1 MRDSLKRGDRLN
13 VWMNGRHVGVFAALK
28 NGVGFEYDPDA
39 PRISFSLPK
48 DGSWRKDAP
57 ENFLLNLL
65 PESGAAKYAMMQSIG
80 AKSQEPFD
88 LLDNVDSA
96 GALVFSRSDEQ
107 PSLSSTSV
115 VEATDSD
122 IAARITAVRH
132 SPDSWFFKDKD
143 ARFSLAGAQGKFT
156 LSRFDDGWVWPNGV
170 IPSTHILKPS
180 SFHDSDDVE
189 HATMLLSKMVG
200 IETPESDIQEFNGQ
214 QTYIVE
220 RFDRRIENG
229 MPVRLPMEDMVQ
241 ALGLPSSEK
250 YKVSAVD
257 TLTTLRKMDPSG
269 RLGEEW
275 LRRLAFN
282 VAVDNCDAHARNY
295 SVMPTS
301 LDGESWKLSPA
312 YDVMTTTVWPGLTD
326 KLVMPFSGAEHASE
340 VTPDHYARLADYCG
354 FDPDTARD
362 EAIRIS
368 DLVRLNAHT
377 AYMDLDPEL
386 QAKLLD
392 KIRVANSGMPSP
404 QHFVLPDNGMV
415 HVVSHDRD
423 GHPVHDYWRRKP
435 SR

>member
-1 MRDSLKRGDRLN
+1 MRKGDRLN
-13 VWMNGRHVGVFAALK
+13 VWMNGSHVGVFTSLK
-28 NGVGFEYDPDA
+28 RGVAFEYDWNA

-48 DGSWRKDAP
+48 DGEWREDAP
-57 ENFLLNLL
+57 ENFLENLL
-65 PESGAAKYAMMQSIG
+65 PESGAAKYAMMQAVG
-80 AKSQEPFD
+80 AKSQESFD
-88 LLDNVDSA
+88 LLENVDSA
-96 GALVFSRSDEQ
+96 GALVFSRNDEM
-107 PSLSSTSV
+107 PTIASV
-115 VEATDSD
+115 PPAEATDD
-122 IAARITAVRH
+122 EIATRIAAVKRT
-132 SPDSWFFKDKD
+132 PDSWFVRNKG
-143 ARFSLAGAQGKFT
+143 ARFSLAGAQGKFS
-156 LSRFDDGWVWPNGV
+156 LSRVGDEWVWPNGTV
-170 IPSTHILKPS
+170 PSTHILKPAGIY
-180 SFHDSDDVE
+180 DADEVE
-189 HATMLLSKMVG
+189 HATMMLSKMIG

-326 KLVMPFSGAEHASE
+326 KLAMPFSGAEHASE

-415 HVVSHDRD
+415 YVVSHDRD

>member
-1 MRDSLKRGDRLN
+1 MRKGDRLN
-13 VWMNGRHVGVFAALK
+13 VWMNGSHVGVFTSLK
-28 NGVGFEYDPDA
+28 RGVAFEYDWNA

-48 DGSWRKDAP
+48 DGEWREDAP
-57 ENFLLNLL
+57 ENFLENLL
-65 PESGAAKYAMMQSIG
+65 PESGAAKYAMMQAVG
-80 AKSQEPFD
+80 AKSQESFD
-88 LLDNVDSA
+88 LLENVDSA
-96 GALVFSRSDEQ
+96 GALVFSRNDEM
-107 PSLSSTSV
+107 PTIASV
-115 VEATDSD
+115 PPAEATDD
-122 IAARITAVRH
+122 EIATRIAAVKRT
-132 SPDSWFFKDKD
+132 PDSWFVRNKG
-143 ARFSLAGAQGKFT
+143 ARFSLAGAQGKFS
-156 LSRFDDGWVWPNGV
+156 LSRVGDEWVWPNGAV
-170 IPSTHILKPS
+170 PSTHILKPAGIY
-180 SFHDSDDVE
+180 DADEVE
-189 HATMLLSKMVG
+189 HATMMLSKMVG

-257 TLTTLRKMDPSG
+257 TLTTLRKMDSSG

-301 LDGESWKLSPA
+301 PDGESWKLSPA

-326 KLVMPFSGAEHASE
+326 KLAMPFSGAEHASE

-354 FDPDTARD
+354 FDPDAARD

-368 DLVRLNAHT
+368 DLVRLNART
-377 AYMDLDPEL
+377 AYMDLEPEL
-386 QAKLLD
+386 RDKLLD
-392 KIRVANSGMPSP
+392 KIRVANSDMPSP
-404 QHFVLPDNGMV
+404 QRFILPDNGMV

>member
-1 MRDSLKRGDRLN
+1 MRKGDRLN
-13 VWMNGRHVGVFAALK
+13 VWMNGSHVGVFTSLK
-28 NGVGFEYDPDA
+28 RGVAFEYDWNA

-48 DGSWRKDAP
+48 DGEWREDAP
-57 ENFLLNLL
+57 ENFLENLL
-65 PESGAAKYAMMQSIG
+65 PESGAAKYAMMQAVG
-80 AKSQEPFD
+80 AKSQESFD
-88 LLDNVDSA
+88 LLENVDSA
-96 GALVFSRSDEQ
+96 GALVFSRNDEM
-107 PSLSSTSV
+107 PTIASV
-115 VEATDSD
+115 PPAEATDD
-122 IAARITAVRH
+122 EIATRIAAVKRT
-132 SPDSWFFKDKD
+132 PDSWFVRNKG
-143 ARFSLAGAQGKFT
+143 ARFSLAGAQGKFS
-156 LSRFDDGWVWPNGV
+156 LSRVGDEWVWPNGAV
-170 IPSTHILKPS
+170 PSTHILKPAGIY
-180 SFHDSDDVE
+180 DADEVE
-189 HATMLLSKMVG
+189 HATMMLSKMVG

-241 ALGLPSSEK
+241 ALGLSSSEK

-301 LDGESWKLSPA
+301 PDGESWKLSPA

-326 KLVMPFSGAEHASE
+326 KLAMPFSGAEHASE

-415 HVVSHDRD
+415 YVVSHDRD

>member
-1 MRDSLKRGDRLN
+1 MRKGDRLN
-13 VWMNGRHVGVFAALK
+13 VWMNGSHVGVFTSLK
-28 NGVGFEYDPDA
+28 RGVAFEYDWNA

-48 DGSWRKDAP
+48 DGEWREDAP
-57 ENFLLNLL
+57 ENFLENLL
-65 PESGAAKYAMMQSIG
+65 PESGAAKYAMMQAVG
-80 AKSQEPFD
+80 AKSQESFD
-88 LLDNVDSA
+88 LLENVDSA
-96 GALVFSRSDEQ
+96 GALVFSRNDEM
-107 PSLSSTSV
+107 PTIANV
-115 VEATDSD
+115 PPAEATDD
-122 IAARITAVRH
+122 EIATRIAAVKRT
-132 SPDSWFFKDKD
+132 PDSWFVRNKG
-143 ARFSLAGAQGKFT
+143 ARFSLAGAQGKFS
-156 LSRFDDGWVWPNGV
+156 LSRVGDEWVWPNGAV
-170 IPSTHILKPS
+170 PSTHILKPAGIY
-180 SFHDSDDVE
+180 DADEVE
-189 HATMLLSKMVG
+189 HATMMLSKMIG

-326 KLVMPFSGAEHASE
+326 KLAMPFSGAEHASE

-415 HVVSHDRD
+415 YVVSHDRD

>member
-1 MRDSLKRGDRLN
+1 MRKGDRLN
-13 VWMNGRHVGVFAALK
+13 VWMNGSHVGVFTSLK
-28 NGVGFEYDPDA
+28 RGVAFEYDWNA

-48 DGSWRKDAP
+48 DGEWREDAP
-57 ENFLLNLL
+57 ENFLENLL
-65 PESGAAKYAMMQSIG
+65 PESGAAKYAMMQAVG
-80 AKSQEPFD
+80 AKSQESFD
-88 LLDNVDSA
+88 LLENVDSA
-96 GALVFSRSDEQ
+96 GALVFSRNDEM
-107 PSLSSTSV
+107 PTIASV
-115 VEATDSD
+115 PPAEATDD
-122 IAARITAVRH
+122 EIATRIAAVKRT
-132 SPDSWFFKDKD
+132 PDSWFVRNKG
-143 ARFSLAGAQGKFT
+143 ARFSLAGAQGKFS
-156 LSRFDDGWVWPNGV
+156 LSRVGDEWVWPNGAV
-170 IPSTHILKPS
+170 PSTHILKPAGIY
-180 SFHDSDDVE
+180 DADEIE
-189 HATMLLSKMVG
+189 HATMMLSKMVG

-241 ALGLPSSEK
+241 ALGLSSSEK

-301 LDGESWKLSPA
+301 PDGESWKLSPA

-326 KLVMPFSGAEHASE
+326 KLAMPFSGAEHASE

-415 HVVSHDRD
+415 YVVSHDRD

>member
-1 MRDSLKRGDRLN
+1 MRKGDRLN
-13 VWMNGRHVGVFAALK
+13 VWMNGSHVGVFTSLK
-28 NGVGFEYDPDA
+28 RGVAFEYDWNA

-48 DGSWRKDAP
+48 DGEWREDAP
-57 ENFLLNLL
+57 ENFLENLL
-65 PESGAAKYAMMQSIG
+65 PESGAAKYAMMQAVG
-80 AKSQEPFD
+80 AKSQESFD
-88 LLDNVDSA
+88 LLENVDSA
-96 GALVFSRSDEQ
+96 GALVFSRNDEM
-107 PSLSSTSV
+107 PTIASV
-115 VEATDSD
+115 PPAEATDD
-122 IAARITAVRH
+122 EIATRIAAVKRT
-132 SPDSWFFKDKD
+132 PDSWFVRNKG
-143 ARFSLAGAQGKFT
+143 ARFSLAGAQGKFS
-156 LSRFDDGWVWPNGV
+156 LSRVGDEWVWPNGAV
-170 IPSTHILKPS
+170 PSTHILKPAGIY
-180 SFHDSDDVE
+180 DADEVE
-189 HATMLLSKMVG
+189 HATMMLSKMVG

-257 TLTTLRKMDPSG
+257 TLTTLRKMDSSG

-301 LDGESWKLSPA
+301 PDGESWKLSPA

-326 KLVMPFSGAEHASE
+326 KLAMPFSGAEHASE

-368 DLVRLNAHT
+368 DLVRLNART
-377 AYMDLDPEL
+377 AYMDLEPEL
-386 QAKLLD
+386 RDKLLD
-392 KIRVANSGMPSP
+392 KIRVANSDMPSP
-404 QHFVLPDNGMV
+404 QRFILPDNGMV

>member
-1 MRDSLKRGDRLN
+1 MRKGDRLN
-13 VWMNGRHVGVFAALK
+13 VWMNGSHVGVFTSLK
-28 NGVGFEYDPDA
+28 RGVACEYDWNA

-48 DGSWRKDAP
+48 DGEWREDAP
-57 ENFLLNLL
+57 ENFLENLL
-65 PESGAAKYAMMQSIG
+65 PESGAAKYAMMQAVG
-80 AKSQEPFD
+80 AKSQESFD
-88 LLDNVDSA
+88 LLENVDSA
-96 GALVFSRSDEQ
+96 GALVFSRNDEM
-107 PSLSSTSV
+107 PTIASV
-115 VEATDSD
+115 PPAEATDD
-122 IAARITAVRH
+122 EIATRIAAVKRT
-132 SPDSWFFKDKD
+132 PDSWFVRNKG
-143 ARFSLAGAQGKFT
+143 ARFSLAGAQGKFS
-156 LSRFDDGWVWPNGV
+156 LSRVGDEWVWPNGAV
-170 IPSTHILKPS
+170 PSTHILKPAGIY
-180 SFHDSDDVE
+180 DADEVE
-189 HATMLLSKMVG
+189 HATMMLSKMIG

-326 KLVMPFSGAEHASE
+326 KLAMPFSGAEHASE

-392 KIRVANSGMPSP
+392 KIRVANNGMPSP

-415 HVVSHDRD
+415 YVVSHDRD

>member
-1 MRDSLKRGDRLN
+1 MRKGDRLN
-13 VWMNGRHVGVFAALK
+13 VWMNGSHVGVFTSLK
-28 NGVGFEYDPDA
+28 RGVAFEYDWNA

-48 DGSWRKDAP
+48 DGEWREDAP
-57 ENFLLNLL
+57 ENFLENLL
-65 PESGAAKYAMMQSIG
+65 PESGAAKYAMMQAVG
-80 AKSQEPFD
+80 AKSQESFD
-88 LLDNVDSA
+88 LLENVDSA
-96 GALVFSRSDEQ
+96 GALVFSRNDEM
-107 PSLSSTSV
+107 PTIASV
-115 VEATDSD
+115 PPAEATDD
-122 IAARITAVRH
+122 EIATRIAAVKRT
-132 SPDSWFFKDKD
+132 PDSWFVRNKG
-143 ARFSLAGAQGKFT
+143 ARFSLAGAQGKFS
-156 LSRFDDGWVWPNGV
+156 LSRVGDEWVWPNGAV
-170 IPSTHILKPS
+170 PSTHILKPAGIY
-180 SFHDSDDVE
+180 DADEVE
-189 HATMLLSKMVG
+189 HATMMLSKMIG

-326 KLVMPFSGAEHASE
+326 KLTMPFSGAEHASE

-415 HVVSHDRD
+415 YVVSHDRD

>member
-1 MRDSLKRGDRLN
+1 MRKGDRLN
-13 VWMNGRHVGVFAALK
+13 VWMNGSHVGVFTSLKRGAA
-28 NGVGFEYDPDA
+28 FEYDWNA

-48 DGSWRKDAP
+48 DGEWREDAP
-57 ENFLLNLL
+57 ENFLENLL
-65 PESGAAKYAMMQSIG
+65 PESGAAKYAMMQAVG
-80 AKSQEPFD
+80 AKSQESFD
-88 LLDNVDSA
+88 LLENVDSA
-96 GALVFSRSDEQ
+96 GALVFSRNDEM
-107 PSLSSTSV
+107 PTIASV
-115 VEATDSD
+115 PPAEATDD
-122 IAARITAVRH
+122 EIATRIAAVKRT
-132 SPDSWFFKDKD
+132 PDSWFVRNKG
-143 ARFSLAGAQGKFT
+143 ARFSLAGAQGKFS
-156 LSRFDDGWVWPNGV
+156 LSRVGDEWVWPNGAV
-170 IPSTHILKPS
+170 PSTHILKPAGIY
-180 SFHDSDDVE
+180 DADEVE
-189 HATMLLSKMVG
+189 HATMMLSKMIG

-326 KLVMPFSGAEHASE
+326 KLAMPFSGAEHASE

-415 HVVSHDRD
+415 YVVSHDRD

>member
-1 MRDSLKRGDRLN
+1 MMTSRPQQVR
-13 VWMNGRHVGVFAALK
+13 A
-28 NGVGFEYDPDA
+28 E
-39 PRISFSLPK
+39 
-48 DGSWRKDAP
+48 SW
-57 ENFLLNLL
+57 E
-65 PESGAAKYAMMQSIG
+65 QH
-80 AKSQEPFD
+80 
-88 LLDNVDSA
+88 
-96 GALVFSRSDEQ
+96 SR
-107 PSLSSTSV
+107 PS
-115 VEATDSD
+115 
-122 IAARITAVRH
+122 R
-132 SPDSWFFKDKD
+132 D
-143 ARFSLAGAQGKFT
+143 ARHRGKLT
-156 LSRFDDGWVWPNGV
+156 
-170 IPSTHILKPS
+170 
-180 SFHDSDDVE
+180 
-189 HATMLLSKMVG
+189 
-200 IETPESDIQEFNGQ
+200 GQ

-301 LDGESWKLSPA
+301 PDGESWKLSPA

-326 KLVMPFSGAEHASE
+326 KLAMPFSGAEHASE

-377 AYMDLDPEL
+377 AYMDLAPEL

-404 QHFVLPDNGMV
+404 QRFVLPDNGMV

>member
-1 MRDSLKRGDRLN
+1 MRKGDRLN
-13 VWMNGRHVGVFAALK
+13 VWMNGSHVGVFTSLK
-28 NGVGFEYDPDA
+28 RGVAFEYDWNA

-48 DGSWRKDAP
+48 DGEWREDAP
-57 ENFLLNLL
+57 ENFLENLL
-65 PESGAAKYAMMQSIG
+65 PESGAAKYAMMQAVG
-80 AKSQEPFD
+80 AKAQESFD
-88 LLDNVDSA
+88 LLENVDSA
-96 GALVFSRSDEQ
+96 GALVFSRNDEM
-107 PSLSSTSV
+107 PTIASV
-115 VEATDSD
+115 PPAEATDD
-122 IAARITAVRH
+122 EIATRIAAVKRT
-132 SPDSWFFKDKD
+132 PDSWFVRNKG
-143 ARFSLAGAQGKFT
+143 ARFSLAGAQGKFS
-156 LSRFDDGWVWPNGV
+156 LSRVGDEWVWPNGAV
-170 IPSTHILKPS
+170 PSTHILKPAGIY
-180 SFHDSDDVE
+180 DADEVE
-189 HATMLLSKMVG
+189 HATMMLSKMIG

-326 KLVMPFSGAEHASE
+326 KLAMPFSGAEHASE

-415 HVVSHDRD
+415 YVVSHDRD

>member
-1 MRDSLKRGDRLN
+1 MRKGDRLN
-13 VWMNGRHVGVFAALK
+13 VWMNGSHVGVFTSLK
-28 NGVGFEYDPDA
+28 RGVAFEYDWNA

-48 DGSWRKDAP
+48 DGEWREDAP
-57 ENFLLNLL
+57 ENFLENLL
-65 PESGAAKYAMMQSIG
+65 PESGAAKYAMMQAVG
-80 AKSQEPFD
+80 AKSQESFD
-88 LLDNVDSA
+88 LLENVDSA
-96 GALVFSRSDEQ
+96 GALVFSRNDEM
-107 PSLSSTSV
+107 PTIASV
-115 VEATDSD
+115 PPAEATDD
-122 IAARITAVRH
+122 EIATRIAAVKRT
-132 SPDSWFFKDKD
+132 PDSWFVRNKG
-143 ARFSLAGAQGKFT
+143 ARFSLAGAQGKFS
-156 LSRFDDGWVWPNGV
+156 LSRVGDEWVWPNGAV
-170 IPSTHILKPS
+170 PSTHILKPAGIY
-180 SFHDSDDVE
+180 DADEVE
-189 HATMLLSKMVG
+189 HATMMLSKMIG

-326 KLVMPFSGAEHASE
+326 KLAMPFSGAEHASE

>member
-1 MRDSLKRGDRLN
+1 MRKGDRLN
-13 VWMNGRHVGVFAALK
+13 VWMNGSHVGVFTSLK
-28 NGVGFEYDPDA
+28 RGVAFEYDWNA

-48 DGSWRKDAP
+48 DGEWREDAP
-57 ENFLLNLL
+57 ENFLENLL
-65 PESGAAKYAMMQSIG
+65 PESGAAKYAMMQAVG
-80 AKSQEPFD
+80 AKSQESFD
-88 LLDNVDSA
+88 LLENVDSA
-96 GALVFSRSDEQ
+96 GALVFSRNDEM
-107 PSLSSTSV
+107 PTIASV
-115 VEATDSD
+115 PPAEATDD
-122 IAARITAVRH
+122 EIATRIAAVKRT
-132 SPDSWFFKDKD
+132 PDSWFVRNKG
-143 ARFSLAGAQGKFT
+143 ARFSLAGAQGKFS
-156 LSRFDDGWVWPNGV
+156 LSRVGDEWVWPNGAV
-170 IPSTHILKPS
+170 PSTHILKPAGIY
-180 SFHDSDDVE
+180 DADEVE
-189 HATMLLSKMVG
+189 HATMMLSKMIG

-269 RLGEEW
+269 GLGEEW

-326 KLVMPFSGAEHASE
+326 KLAMPFSGAEHASE

-415 HVVSHDRD
+415 YVVSHDRD

>member
-1 MRDSLKRGDRLN
+1 MRKGDRLN
-13 VWMNGRHVGVFAALK
+13 VWMNGSHVGVFTSLK
-28 NGVGFEYDPDA
+28 RGVAFEYDWNT

-48 DGSWRKDAP
+48 DGEWREDAP
-57 ENFLLNLL
+57 ENFLENLL
-65 PESGAAKYAMMQSIG
+65 PESGAAKYAMMQAVG
-80 AKSQEPFD
+80 AKSQESFD
-88 LLDNVDSA
+88 LLENVDSA
-96 GALVFSRSDEQ
+96 GALVFSRNDEM
-107 PSLSSTSV
+107 PTIASV
-115 VEATDSD
+115 PPAEATDD
-122 IAARITAVRH
+122 EIATRIAAVKRT
-132 SPDSWFFKDKD
+132 PDSWFVRNKG
-143 ARFSLAGAQGKFT
+143 ARFSLAGAQGKFS
-156 LSRFDDGWVWPNGV
+156 LSRVGDEWVWPNGAV
-170 IPSTHILKPS
+170 PSTHILKPAGIY
-180 SFHDSDDVE
+180 DADEVE
-189 HATMLLSKMVG
+189 HATMMLSKMVG

-301 LDGESWKLSPA
+301 PDGESWKLSPA

-326 KLVMPFSGAEHASE
+326 KLAMPFSGAEHASE

-368 DLVRLNAHT
+368 DLVRLNART
-377 AYMDLDPEL
+377 AYMDLEPEL
-386 QAKLLD
+386 RDKLLD

-404 QHFVLPDNGMV
+404 QRFVLPDNGMV

>member
-1 MRDSLKRGDRLN
+1 MRKGDRLN
-13 VWMNGRHVGVFAALK
+13 VWMNGSHVGVFTSLK
-28 NGVGFEYDPDA
+28 RGVAFEYDWNA

-48 DGSWRKDAP
+48 DGEWREDAP
-57 ENFLLNLL
+57 ENFLENLL
-65 PESGAAKYAMMQSIG
+65 PESGAAKYAMMQAVG
-80 AKSQEPFD
+80 AKSQESFD
-88 LLDNVDSA
+88 LLENVDSA
-96 GALVFSRSDEQ
+96 GALVFSRNDEM
-107 PSLSSTSV
+107 PTIASV
-115 VEATDSD
+115 PPAEATDD
-122 IAARITAVRH
+122 EIATRIAAVKRT
-132 SPDSWFFKDKD
+132 PDSWFVRNKG
-143 ARFSLAGAQGKFT
+143 ARFSLAGAQGKFS
-156 LSRFDDGWVWPNGV
+156 LSRVGDEWVWPNGAV
-170 IPSTHILKPS
+170 PSTHILKPAGIY
-180 SFHDSDDVE
+180 DADEVE
-189 HATMLLSKMVG
+189 HATMMLSKMIG

-257 TLTTLRKMDPSG
+257 TLTTLRKMDPSS

-326 KLVMPFSGAEHASE
+326 KLAMPFSGAEHASE

-415 HVVSHDRD
+415 YVVSHDRD

>member
-1 MRDSLKRGDRLN
+1 MRKGDRLN
-13 VWMNGRHVGVFAALK
+13 VWMNGSHVGVFTSLK
-28 NGVGFEYDPDA
+28 RGVAFEYDWNA

-48 DGSWRKDAP
+48 DGEWREDAP
-57 ENFLLNLL
+57 ENFLENLL
-65 PESGAAKYAMMQSIG
+65 PELGAAKYAMMQAVG
-80 AKSQEPFD
+80 AKSQESFD
-88 LLDNVDSA
+88 LLENVDSA
-96 GALVFSRSDEQ
+96 GALVFSRNDEM
-107 PSLSSTSV
+107 PTIASV
-115 VEATDSD
+115 PPAEATDD
-122 IAARITAVRH
+122 EIATRIAAVKRT
-132 SPDSWFFKDKD
+132 PDSWFVRNKG
-143 ARFSLAGAQGKFT
+143 ARFSLAGAQGKFS
-156 LSRFDDGWVWPNGV
+156 LSRVGDEWVWPNGAV
-170 IPSTHILKPS
+170 PSTHILKPAGIY
-180 SFHDSDDVE
+180 DADEVE
-189 HATMLLSKMVG
+189 HATMMLSKMVG

-301 LDGESWKLSPA
+301 PDGESWKLSPA

-326 KLVMPFSGAEHASE
+326 KLAMPFSGAEHASE

-377 AYMDLDPEL
+377 AYMDLAPEL

-404 QHFVLPDNGMV
+404 QRFVLPDNGMV

>member
-1 MRDSLKRGDRLN
+1 MRGGMRKGDRLN
-13 VWMNGRHVGVFAALK
+13 VWMNGSHVGVFTSLK
-28 NGVGFEYDPDA
+28 RGVAFEYDWNA

-48 DGSWRKDAP
+48 DGEWREDAP
-57 ENFLLNLL
+57 ENFLENLL
-65 PESGAAKYAMMQSIG
+65 PESGAAKYAMMQAVG
-80 AKSQEPFD
+80 AKSQESFD
-88 LLDNVDSA
+88 LLENVDSA
-96 GALVFSRSDEQ
+96 GALVFSRNDEM
-107 PSLSSTSV
+107 PTIASV
-115 VEATDSD
+115 PPAEATDD
-122 IAARITAVRH
+122 EIATRIAAVKRT
-132 SPDSWFFKDKD
+132 PDSWFVRNKG
-143 ARFSLAGAQGKFT
+143 ARFSLAGAQGKFS
-156 LSRFDDGWVWPNGV
+156 LSRVGDEWVWPNGAV
-170 IPSTHILKPS
+170 PSTHILKPAGIY
-180 SFHDSDDVE
+180 DADEVE
-189 HATMLLSKMVG
+189 HATMMLSKMVG

-257 TLTTLRKMDPSG
+257 TLTTLRKMDLSG

-301 LDGESWKLSPA
+301 PDGESWKLSPA

-326 KLVMPFSGAEHASE
+326 KLAMPFSGAEHASE

-404 QHFVLPDNGMV
+404 QRFVLPDNGMV

>member
-1 MRDSLKRGDRLN
+1 MRKGDRLN
-13 VWMNGRHVGVFAALK
+13 VWMNGSHVGVFTSLK
-28 NGVGFEYDPDA
+28 RGVAFEYDWNA

-48 DGSWRKDAP
+48 DGEWREDAP
-57 ENFLLNLL
+57 ENFLENLL
-65 PESGAAKYAMMQSIG
+65 PESGAAKYAMMQAVG
-80 AKSQEPFD
+80 AKSQESFD
-88 LLDNVDSA
+88 LLENVDSA
-96 GALVFSRSDEQ
+96 GALVFSRNDEM
-107 PSLSSTSV
+107 PTIASV
-115 VEATDSD
+115 PPAEATDD
-122 IAARITAVRH
+122 EIATRIAAVKRT
-132 SPDSWFFKDKD
+132 PDSWFVRNKG
-143 ARFSLAGAQGKFT
+143 ARFSLAGAQGKFS
-156 LSRFDDGWVWPNGV
+156 LSRVGDEWVWPNGAV
-170 IPSTHILKPS
+170 PSTHILKPAGIY
-180 SFHDSDDVE
+180 DADEVE
-189 HATMLLSKMVG
+189 HATMMLSKMIG

-282 VAVDNCDAHARNY
+282 VAVDDCDAHARNY

-326 KLVMPFSGAEHASE
+326 KLAMPFSGAEHASE

-415 HVVSHDRD
+415 YVVSHDRD

>member
-1 MRDSLKRGDRLN
+1 MRKGDRLN
-13 VWMNGRHVGVFAALK
+13 VWMNGSHVGVFTSLK
-28 NGVGFEYDPDA
+28 RGVAFEYDWNA

-48 DGSWRKDAP
+48 DGEWREDAP
-57 ENFLLNLL
+57 ENFLENLL
-65 PESGAAKYAMMQSIG
+65 PESGAAKYAMMQAVG
-80 AKSQEPFD
+80 AKSQESFD
-88 LLDNVDSA
+88 LLENVDSA
-96 GALVFSRSDEQ
+96 GALVFSRNDEM
-107 PSLSSTSV
+107 PTIASV
-115 VEATDSD
+115 PPAEATDD
-122 IAARITAVRH
+122 EIATRIAAVKRT
-132 SPDSWFFKDKD
+132 PDSWFVRNKG
-143 ARFSLAGAQGKFT
+143 ARFSLAGAQGKFS
-156 LSRFDDGWVWPNGV
+156 LSRVGDEWVWPNGAV
-170 IPSTHILKPS
+170 PSTHILKPAGIY
-180 SFHDSDDVE
+180 DADEVE
-189 HATMLLSKMVG
+189 HATMMLSKMIG

-326 KLVMPFSGAEHASE
+326 KLAMPFSGAEHASE

-415 HVVSHDRD
+415 YVVSHDRD
-423 GHPVHDYWRRKP
+423 GHPVHDYWQRKP

>member
-1 MRDSLKRGDRLN
+1 MRKGDRLN
-13 VWMNGRHVGVFAALK
+13 VWMNGSHVGVFTSLK
-28 NGVGFEYDPDA
+28 RGVAFEYDWNA

-48 DGSWRKDAP
+48 DGEWREDAP
-57 ENFLLNLL
+57 ENFLENLL
-65 PESGAAKYAMMQSIG
+65 PESGAAKYAMMQAVG
-80 AKSQEPFD
+80 AKSQESFD
-88 LLDNVDSA
+88 LLENVDSA
-96 GALVFSRSDEQ
+96 GALVFSRNDEM
-107 PSLSSTSV
+107 PTIASV
-115 VEATDSD
+115 PPAEATDD
-122 IAARITAVRH
+122 EIATRIAAVKRT
-132 SPDSWFFKDKD
+132 PDSWFVRNKG
-143 ARFSLAGAQGKFT
+143 ARFSLAGAQGKFS
-156 LSRFDDGWVWPNGV
+156 LSRVGDEWVWPNGAV
-170 IPSTHILKPS
+170 PSTHILKPAGIY
-180 SFHDSDDVE
+180 DADEVE
-189 HATMLLSKMVG
+189 HATMMLSKMIG

-295 SVMPTS
+295 AGRPTS

-326 KLVMPFSGAEHASE
+326 KLAMPFSGAEHASE

-415 HVVSHDRD
+415 YVVSHDRD

>member
-1 MRDSLKRGDRLN
+1 MRKGDRLN
-13 VWMNGRHVGVFAALK
+13 VWMNGSHVGVFTSLK
-28 NGVGFEYDPDA
+28 RGVAFEYDWNA

-48 DGSWRKDAP
+48 DGEWREDAP
-57 ENFLLNLL
+57 ENFLENLL
-65 PESGAAKYAMMQSIG
+65 PESGAAKYAMMQAVG
-80 AKSQEPFD
+80 AKSQESFD
-88 LLDNVDSA
+88 LLENVDSA
-96 GALVFSRSDEQ
+96 GALVFSRNDEM
-107 PSLSSTSV
+107 PTIASV
-115 VEATDSD
+115 PPAEATDD
-122 IAARITAVRH
+122 EIATRIAAVKRT
-132 SPDSWFFKDKD
+132 PDSWFVRNKG
-143 ARFSLAGAQGKFT
+143 ARFSLAGAQGKFS
-156 LSRFDDGWVWPNGV
+156 LSRVGDEWVWPNGAV
-170 IPSTHILKPS
+170 PSTHILKPAGIY
-180 SFHDSDDVE
+180 DADEVE
-189 HATMLLSKMVG
+189 HATMMLSKMVG

-326 KLVMPFSGAEHASE
+326 KLAMPFSEAEHASE

-415 HVVSHDRD
+415 YVVSHDRD

>member
-1 MRDSLKRGDRLN
+1 MRKGDRLN
-13 VWMNGRHVGVFAALK
+13 VWMNGSHVGVFTSLK
-28 NGVGFEYDPDA
+28 RGVAFEYDWNA

-48 DGSWRKDAP
+48 DGEWREDAP
-57 ENFLLNLL
+57 ENFLENLL
-65 PESGAAKYAMMQSIG
+65 PESGAAKYAMMQAVG
-80 AKSQEPFD
+80 AKSQESFD
-88 LLDNVDSA
+88 LLENVDSA
-96 GALVFSRSDEQ
+96 GALVFSRNDEM
-107 PSLSSTSV
+107 PTIASV
-115 VEATDSD
+115 PPAEATDD
-122 IAARITAVRH
+122 EIATRIAAVKRT
-132 SPDSWFFKDKD
+132 PDSWFVRNKG
-143 ARFSLAGAQGKFT
+143 ARFSLAGAQGKFS
-156 LSRFDDGWVWPNGV
+156 LSRVGDEWVWPNGAV
-170 IPSTHILKPS
+170 PSTHILKPAGIY
-180 SFHDSDDVE
+180 DADEVE
-189 HATMLLSKMVG
+189 HASMMLSKMVG

-301 LDGESWKLSPA
+301 PDGESWKLSPA

-326 KLVMPFSGAEHASE
+326 KLAMPFSGAEHASE

-368 DLVRLNAHT
+368 DLVRLNART
-377 AYMDLDPEL
+377 AYMDLEPEL
-386 QAKLLD
+386 RDKLLD

-404 QHFVLPDNGMV
+404 QRFILPDNGMV

>member
-1 MRDSLKRGDRLN
+1 MRKGDRLN
-13 VWMNGRHVGVFAALK
+13 VWMNGSHVGVFTSLK
-28 NGVGFEYDPDA
+28 RGVAFEYDWNA

-48 DGSWRKDAP
+48 DGEWREDAP
-57 ENFLLNLL
+57 ENFLENLL
-65 PESGAAKYAMMQSIG
+65 PESGAAKYAMMQAVG
-80 AKSQEPFD
+80 AKSQESFD
-88 LLDNVDSA
+88 LLENVDSA
-96 GALVFSRSDEQ
+96 GALVFSRNDEM
-107 PSLSSTSV
+107 PTIASV
-115 VEATDSD
+115 PPAEATDD
-122 IAARITAVRH
+122 EIATRIAAVKRT
-132 SPDSWFFKDKD
+132 PDSWFVRNKG
-143 ARFSLAGAQGKFT
+143 ARFSLAGAQGKFS
-156 LSRFDDGWVWPNGV
+156 LSRVGDEWVWPNGAV
-170 IPSTHILKPS
+170 PSTHILKPAGIY
-180 SFHDSDDVE
+180 DADEVE
-189 HATMLLSKMVG
+189 HATMMLSKMIG

-326 KLVMPFSGAEHASE
+326 KLAMPFSGAEHASE

-377 AYMDLDPEL
+377 AYMNLDPEL

-415 HVVSHDRD
+415 YVVSHDRD

>member
-1 MRDSLKRGDRLN
+1 MRKGDRLN
-13 VWMNGRHVGVFAALK
+13 VWMNGSHVGVFTSLK
-28 NGVGFEYDPDA
+28 RGVAFEYDWNA

-48 DGSWRKDAP
+48 DGEWREDAP
-57 ENFLLNLL
+57 ENFLENLL
-65 PESGAAKYAMMQSIG
+65 PESGAAKYAMMQAVG
-80 AKSQEPFD
+80 AKSQESFD
-88 LLDNVDSA
+88 LLENVDSA
-96 GALVFSRSDEQ
+96 GALVFSRNDEM
-107 PSLSSTSV
+107 PTIASV
-115 VEATDSD
+115 PPAEATDD
-122 IAARITAVRH
+122 EIATRIAAVKRT
-132 SPDSWFFKDKD
+132 PDSWFVRNKG
-143 ARFSLAGAQGKFT
+143 ARFSLAGAQGKFS
-156 LSRFDDGWVWPNGV
+156 LSRVGDEWVWPNGAV
-170 IPSTHILKPS
+170 PSTHILKPAGIY
-180 SFHDSDDVE
+180 DADEVE
-189 HATMLLSKMVG
+189 HATMMLSKMIG
-200 IETPESDIQEFNGQ
+200 IETSESDIQEFNGQ

-326 KLVMPFSGAEHASE
+326 KLAMPFSGAEHASE

-415 HVVSHDRD
+415 YVVSHDRD

>member
-1 MRDSLKRGDRLN
+1 MRKGDRLN
-13 VWMNGRHVGVFAALK
+13 VWMNGSHVGVFTSLK
-28 NGVGFEYDPDA
+28 RGVAFEYDWNA

-48 DGSWRKDAP
+48 DGEWREDAP
-57 ENFLLNLL
+57 ENFLDNLL
-65 PESGAAKYAMMQSIG
+65 PESGAAKYAMMQAVG
-80 AKSQEPFD
+80 AKSQESFD
-88 LLDNVDSA
+88 LLENVDSA
-96 GALVFSRSDEQ
+96 GALVFSRNDEM
-107 PSLSSTSV
+107 PTIASV
-115 VEATDSD
+115 PPAEATDD
-122 IAARITAVRH
+122 EIATRIAAVKRT
-132 SPDSWFFKDKD
+132 PDSWFVRNKG
-143 ARFSLAGAQGKFT
+143 ARFSLAGAQGKFS
-156 LSRFDDGWVWPNGV
+156 LSRVGDEWVWPNGAV
-170 IPSTHILKPS
+170 PSTHILKPAGIY
-180 SFHDSDDVE
+180 DADEVE
-189 HATMLLSKMVG
+189 HATMMLSKMVG

-326 KLVMPFSGAEHASE
+326 KLAMPFSGAEHASE

-415 HVVSHDRD
+415 YVVSHDRD

>member
-1 MRDSLKRGDRLN
+1 MRKGDRLN
-13 VWMNGRHVGVFAALK
+13 VWMNGSHVGVFTSLK
-28 NGVGFEYDPDA
+28 RGVAFEYDWNA

-48 DGSWRKDAP
+48 DGEWREDAP
-57 ENFLLNLL
+57 ENFLENLL
-65 PESGAAKYAMMQSIG
+65 PESGAAKYAMMQAVG
-80 AKSQEPFD
+80 AKSQESFD
-88 LLDNVDSA
+88 LLENVDSA
-96 GALVFSRSDEQ
+96 GALVFSRNDEM
-107 PSLSSTSV
+107 PTIASV
-115 VEATDSD
+115 PPAEATDD
-122 IAARITAVRH
+122 EIATRIAAVKRT
-132 SPDSWFFKDKD
+132 PDSWFVRNKG
-143 ARFSLAGAQGKFT
+143 ARFSLAGAQGKFS
-156 LSRFDDGWVWPNGV
+156 LSRVGDEWVWPNGAV
-170 IPSTHILKPS
+170 PSTHILKPAGIY
-180 SFHDSDDVE
+180 DADEVE
-189 HATMLLSKMVG
+189 HATMMLSKMVG

-301 LDGESWKLSPA
+301 PDGESWKLSPA

-326 KLVMPFSGAEHASE
+326 KLAMPFSGAEHASE

-368 DLVRLNAHT
+368 DLVRLNART
-377 AYMDLDPEL
+377 AYMDLEPEL
-386 QAKLLD
+386 RDKLLD
-392 KIRVANSGMPSP
+392 KIRVANSDMPSP
-404 QHFVLPDNGMV
+404 QRFILPDNGMV

>member
-1 MRDSLKRGDRLN
+1 MRKGDRLN
-13 VWMNGRHVGVFAALK
+13 VWMNGSHVGVFTSLK
-28 NGVGFEYDPDA
+28 RGVAFEYDWNA

-48 DGSWRKDAP
+48 DGEWREDAP
-57 ENFLLNLL
+57 ENFLENLL
-65 PESGAAKYAMMQSIG
+65 PESGAAKYAMMQAVG
-80 AKSQEPFD
+80 AKSQESFD
-88 LLDNVDSA
+88 LLENVDSA
-96 GALVFSRSDEQ
+96 GALVFSRNDEM
-107 PSLSSTSV
+107 PTIASV
-115 VEATDSD
+115 PPAEATDD
-122 IAARITAVRH
+122 EIATRIAAVKRT
-132 SPDSWFFKDKD
+132 PDSWFVRNKG
-143 ARFSLAGAQGKFT
+143 ARFSLAGAQGKFS
-156 LSRFDDGWVWPNGV
+156 LSRVGDEWVWPNGAV
-170 IPSTHILKPS
+170 PSTHILKPAGIY
-180 SFHDSDDVE
+180 DADEVE
-189 HATMLLSKMVG
+189 HATMMLSKMIG

-257 TLTTLRKMDPSG
+257 TLTTLRKMDSSG

-301 LDGESWKLSPA
+301 PDGESWKLSPA

-326 KLVMPFSGAEHASE
+326 KLAMPFSGAEHASE

-415 HVVSHDRD
+415 YVVSHDRD

>member
-1 MRDSLKRGDRLN
+1 MRGGMRKGDRLN
-13 VWMNGRHVGVFAALK
+13 VWMNGSHVGVFTSLK
-28 NGVGFEYDPDA
+28 RGVAFEYDWNA

-48 DGSWRKDAP
+48 DGEWREDAP
-57 ENFLLNLL
+57 ENFLENLL
-65 PESGAAKYAMMQSIG
+65 PESGAAKYAMMQAVG
-80 AKSQEPFD
+80 AKSQESFD
-88 LLDNVDSA
+88 LLENVDSA
-96 GALVFSRSDEQ
+96 GALVFSRNDEM
-107 PSLSSTSV
+107 PTIASV
-115 VEATDSD
+115 PPAEATDD
-122 IAARITAVRH
+122 EIATRIAAVKRT
-132 SPDSWFFKDKD
+132 PDSWFVRNKG
-143 ARFSLAGAQGKFT
+143 ARFSLAGAQGKFS
-156 LSRFDDGWVWPNGV
+156 LSRVGDEWVWPNGAV
-170 IPSTHILKPS
+170 PSTHILKPAGIY
-180 SFHDSDDVE
+180 DADEVE
-189 HATMLLSKMVG
+189 HATMMLSKMVG

-257 TLTTLRKMDPSG
+257 TLTTLRKMDSSG

-301 LDGESWKLSPA
+301 PDGESWKLSPA

-326 KLVMPFSGAEHASE
+326 KLAMPFSGAEHASE

-354 FDPDTARD
+354 FDPDVARD

-368 DLVRLNAHT
+368 DLVRLNART
-377 AYMDLDPEL
+377 AYMDLEPEL
-386 QAKLLD
+386 RDKLLD

-404 QHFVLPDNGMV
+404 QRFVLPDNGMV

-423 GHPVHDYWRRKP
+423 GYPVHDYWRRKP

>member
-1 MRDSLKRGDRLN
+1 MRKGDRLN
-13 VWMNGRHVGVFAALK
+13 VWMNGSHVGVFTSLK
-28 NGVGFEYDPDA
+28 RGVAFEYDWNA

-48 DGSWRKDAP
+48 DGEWREDAP
-57 ENFLLNLL
+57 ENFLENLL
-65 PESGAAKYAMMQSIG
+65 PESGAAKYAMMQAVG
-80 AKSQEPFD
+80 AKSQESFD
-88 LLDNVDSA
+88 LLENVDSA
-96 GALVFSRSDEQ
+96 GALVFSRNDEM
-107 PSLSSTSV
+107 PTIASV
-115 VEATDSD
+115 PPAEATDD
-122 IAARITAVRH
+122 EIATRIAAVKRT
-132 SPDSWFFKDKD
+132 PDSWFVRNKG
-143 ARFSLAGAQGKFT
+143 ARFSLAGAQGKFS
-156 LSRFDDGWVWPNGV
+156 LSRVGDEWVWPNGAV
-170 IPSTHILKPS
+170 PSTHILKPAGIY
-180 SFHDSDDVE
+180 DADEVE
-189 HATMLLSKMVG
+189 YATMMLSKMIG

-326 KLVMPFSGAEHASE
+326 KLAMPFSGAEHASE

-415 HVVSHDRD
+415 YVVSHDRD

>member
-1 MRDSLKRGDRLN
+1 MRKGDRLN
-13 VWMNGRHVGVFAALK
+13 VWMNGSHVGVFTSLK
-28 NGVGFEYDPDA
+28 RGVAFEYDWNA

-48 DGSWRKDAP
+48 DGEWREDAP
-57 ENFLLNLL
+57 ENFLENLL
-65 PESGAAKYAMMQSIG
+65 PESGAAKYAMMQAVG
-80 AKSQEPFD
+80 AKSQESFD
-88 LLDNVDSA
+88 LLENVDSA
-96 GALVFSRSDEQ
+96 GALVFSRNDEM
-107 PSLSSTSV
+107 PTIASV
-115 VEATDSD
+115 PPAEATDD
-122 IAARITAVRH
+122 EIATRIAAVKRT
-132 SPDSWFFKDKD
+132 PDSWFVRNKG
-143 ARFSLAGAQGKFT
+143 ARFSLAGAQGKFS
-156 LSRFDDGWVWPNGV
+156 LSRVGDEWVWPNGAV
-170 IPSTHILKPS
+170 PSTHILKPAGIY
-180 SFHDSDDVE
+180 DADEVE
-189 HATMLLSKMVG
+189 HATMMLSKMVG

-301 LDGESWKLSPA
+301 PDGESWKLSPA

-326 KLVMPFSGAEHASE
+326 ELAMPFSGAEHASE

-415 HVVSHDRD
+415 YVVSHDRD

>member
-1 MRDSLKRGDRLN
+1 MRKGDRLN
-13 VWMNGRHVGVFAALK
+13 VWMNGSHVGVFASLK
-28 NGVGFEYDPDA
+28 RGVAFEYDWNA

-48 DGSWRKDAP
+48 DGEWREDAP
-57 ENFLLNLL
+57 ENFLENLL
-65 PESGAAKYAMMQSIG
+65 PESGAAKYAMMQAVG
-80 AKSQEPFD
+80 AKSQESFD
-88 LLDNVDSA
+88 LLENVDSA
-96 GALVFSRSDEQ
+96 GALVFSRNDEM
-107 PSLSSTSV
+107 PTIASV
-115 VEATDSD
+115 PPAEATDD
-122 IAARITAVRH
+122 EIATRIAAVKRT
-132 SPDSWFFKDKD
+132 PDSWFVRNKG
-143 ARFSLAGAQGKFT
+143 ARFSLAGAQGKFS
-156 LSRFDDGWVWPNGV
+156 LSRVGDEWVWPNGAV
-170 IPSTHILKPS
+170 PSTHILKPAGIY
-180 SFHDSDDVE
+180 DADEVE
-189 HATMLLSKMVG
+189 HATMMLSKMVG

-257 TLTTLRKMDPSG
+257 TLTTLRKMDSSG

-301 LDGESWKLSPA
+301 PDGESWKLSPA

-326 KLVMPFSGAEHASE
+326 KLAMPFSGAEHASE

-354 FDPDTARD
+354 FDPDVARD

-368 DLVRLNAHT
+368 DLVRLNART
-377 AYMDLDPEL
+377 AYMDLEPEL
-386 QAKLLD
+386 RDKLLD

-404 QHFVLPDNGMV
+404 QRFVLPDNGMV

-423 GHPVHDYWRRKP
+423 GYPVHDYWRRKP

>member
-1 MRDSLKRGDRLN
+1 MRKGDRLN
-13 VWMNGRHVGVFAALK
+13 VWMNGSHVGVFTSLK
-28 NGVGFEYDPDA
+28 RGVAFEYDWNA

-48 DGSWRKDAP
+48 DGEWREDAP
-57 ENFLLNLL
+57 ENFLENLL
-65 PESGAAKYAMMQSIG
+65 PESGAAKYAMMQAVG
-80 AKSQEPFD
+80 AKSQESFD
-88 LLDNVDSA
+88 LLENVDSA
-96 GALVFSRSDEQ
+96 GALVFSRNDEM
-107 PSLSSTSV
+107 PTIASV
-115 VEATDSD
+115 PPAEATDD
-122 IAARITAVRH
+122 EIATRIAAVKRT
-132 SPDSWFFKDKD
+132 PDSWFVRNKG
-143 ARFSLAGAQGKFT
+143 ARFSLAGAQGKFS
-156 LSRFDDGWVWPNGV
+156 LSRVGDEWVWPNGAV
-170 IPSTHILKPS
+170 PSTHILKPAGIY
-180 SFHDSDDVE
+180 DADEVE
-189 HATMLLSKMVG
+189 HATMMLSKMIG

-326 KLVMPFSGAEHASE
+326 KLAMPFSGAEHASE

-392 KIRVANSGMPSP
+392 KIRVANNGMPSP

-415 HVVSHDRD
+415 YVVSHDRD

>member
-1 MRDSLKRGDRLN
+1 MRKGDRLN
-13 VWMNGRHVGVFAALK
+13 VWMNGSHVGVFTSLK
-28 NGVGFEYDPDA
+28 RGVAFEYDWNA

-48 DGSWRKDAP
+48 DGEWREDAP
-57 ENFLLNLL
+57 ENFLENLL
-65 PESGAAKYAMMQSIG
+65 PESGAAKYAMMQAVG
-80 AKSQEPFD
+80 AKSQESFD
-88 LLDNVDSA
+88 LLENVDSA
-96 GALVFSRSDEQ
+96 GALVFSRNDEM
-107 PSLSSTSV
+107 PTIASV
-115 VEATDSD
+115 PPAEATDD
-122 IAARITAVRH
+122 EIATRIAAVKRT
-132 SPDSWFFKDKD
+132 PDSWFVRNKG
-143 ARFSLAGAQGKFT
+143 ARFSLAGAQGKFS
-156 LSRFDDGWVWPNGV
+156 LSRVGDEWVWPNGAV
-170 IPSTHILKPS
+170 PSTHILKPAGIY
-180 SFHDSDDVE
+180 DADEVE
-189 HATMLLSKMVG
+189 HATMMLSKMVG

-301 LDGESWKLSPA
+301 LDGASWKLSPA

-326 KLVMPFSGAEHASE
+326 KLAMPFSGAEHASE

-377 AYMDLDPEL
+377 AYMNLDPEL

>member
-1 MRDSLKRGDRLN
+1 MRKGDRLN
-13 VWMNGRHVGVFAALK
+13 VWMNGSHVGVFTSLK
-28 NGVGFEYDPDA
+28 RGVAFEYDWNA

-48 DGSWRKDAP
+48 DGEWREDAP
-57 ENFLLNLL
+57 ENFLENLL
-65 PESGAAKYAMMQSIG
+65 PESGAAKYAMMQAVG
-80 AKSQEPFD
+80 AKSQESFD
-88 LLDNVDSA
+88 LLENVDSA
-96 GALVFSRSDEQ
+96 GALVFSRNDEM
-107 PSLSSTSV
+107 PTIASV
-115 VEATDSD
+115 PPAEATDD
-122 IAARITAVRH
+122 EIATRIAAVKRT
-132 SPDSWFFKDKD
+132 PDSWFVRNKG
-143 ARFSLAGAQGKFT
+143 ARFSLAGAQGKFS
-156 LSRFDDGWVWPNGV
+156 LSRVGDEWVWPNGAV
-170 IPSTHILKPS
+170 PSTHILKPAGIY
-180 SFHDSDDVE
+180 DADEVE
-189 HATMLLSKMVG
+189 HATMMLSKMVG

-326 KLVMPFSGAEHASE
+326 KLAMPFSGAEHASE

-404 QHFVLPDNGMV
+404 QRFVLPDNGMV
-415 HVVSHDRD
+415 HVVSYDRD

>member
-1 MRDSLKRGDRLN
+1 MRKGDRLN
-13 VWMNGRHVGVFAALK
+13 VWMNGSHVGVFTSLK
-28 NGVGFEYDPDA
+28 RGVAFEYDWNA

-48 DGSWRKDAP
+48 DGEWREDAP
-57 ENFLLNLL
+57 ENFLENLL
-65 PESGAAKYAMMQSIG
+65 PESGAAKYAMMQAVG
-80 AKSQEPFD
+80 AKSQESFD
-88 LLDNVDSA
+88 LLENVDSA
-96 GALVFSRSDEQ
+96 GALVFSRNDEM
-107 PSLSSTSV
+107 PTIASV
-115 VEATDSD
+115 PPAEATDD
-122 IAARITAVRH
+122 EIATRIAAVKRT
-132 SPDSWFFKDKD
+132 PDSWFVRNKG
-143 ARFSLAGAQGKFT
+143 ARFSLAGAQGKFS
-156 LSRFDDGWVWPNGV
+156 LSRVGDEWVWPNGAV
-170 IPSTHILKPS
+170 PSTHILKPAGIY
-180 SFHDSDDVE
+180 DADEVE
-189 HATMLLSKMVG
+189 HATMMLSKMIG

-326 KLVMPFSGAEHASE
+326 KLAMPFSGAEHASE

-415 HVVSHDRD
+415 YVVSHNRD

>member
-1 MRDSLKRGDRLN
+1 MRKGDRLN
-13 VWMNGRHVGVFAALK
+13 VWMNGSHVGVFTSLK
-28 NGVGFEYDPDA
+28 RGVAFEYDWNA

-48 DGSWRKDAP
+48 DGEWREDAP
-57 ENFLLNLL
+57 ENFLENLL
-65 PESGAAKYAMMQSIG
+65 PESGAAKYAMMQAVG
-80 AKSQEPFD
+80 AKSQESFD
-88 LLDNVDSA
+88 LLENVDSA
-96 GALVFSRSDEQ
+96 GALVFSRNDEM
-107 PSLSSTSV
+107 PTIASV
-115 VEATDSD
+115 PPAEATDD
-122 IAARITAVRH
+122 EIATRIAAVKRT
-132 SPDSWFFKDKD
+132 PDSWFVRNKG
-143 ARFSLAGAQGKFT
+143 ARFSLAGAQGKFS
-156 LSRFDDGWVWPNGV
+156 LSRVGDEWVWPNGAV
-170 IPSTHILKPS
+170 PSTHILKPAGIY
-180 SFHDSDDVE
+180 DADEVE
-189 HATMLLSKMVG
+189 HATMMLSKMVG

-326 KLVMPFSGAEHASE
+326 KLAMPFSGAEHASE

>member
-1 MRDSLKRGDRLN
+1 MRKGDRLN
-13 VWMNGRHVGVFAALK
+13 VWMNGSHVGVFTSLK
-28 NGVGFEYDPDA
+28 RGVAFEYDWNA

-48 DGSWRKDAP
+48 DGEWREDAP
-57 ENFLLNLL
+57 ENFLENLL
-65 PESGAAKYAMMQSIG
+65 PESGAAKYAMMQAVG
-80 AKSQEPFD
+80 AKSQESFD
-88 LLDNVDSA
+88 LLENVDSA
-96 GALVFSRSDEQ
+96 GALVFSRNDEM
-107 PSLSSTSV
+107 PTIASV
-115 VEATDSD
+115 PPAEATDD
-122 IAARITAVRH
+122 EIATRIAAVKRT
-132 SPDSWFFKDKD
+132 PDSWFVRNKG
-143 ARFSLAGAQGKFT
+143 ARFSLAGAQGKFS
-156 LSRFDDGWVWPNGV
+156 LSRVGDEWVWPNGAV
-170 IPSTHILKPS
+170 PSTHILKPAGIY
-180 SFHDSDDVE
+180 DADEVE
-189 HATMLLSKMVG
+189 HATMMLSKMIG

-326 KLVMPFSGAEHASE
+326 KLAMPFSGAEHASE

-368 DLVRLNAHT
+368 DLVRLNAYT

-415 HVVSHDRD
+415 YVVSHDRD

>member
-1 MRDSLKRGDRLN
+1 MRKGDRLN
-13 VWMNGRHVGVFAALK
+13 VWMNGSHVGVFTSLK
-28 NGVGFEYDPDA
+28 RGVAFEYDWNA

-48 DGSWRKDAP
+48 DGEWREDAP
-57 ENFLLNLL
+57 ENFLENLL
-65 PESGAAKYAMMQSIG
+65 PESGAAKYAMMQAVG
-80 AKSQEPFD
+80 AKSQESFD
-88 LLDNVDSA
+88 LLENVDSS
-96 GALVFSRSDEQ
+96 GALVFSRNDEM
-107 PSLSSTSV
+107 PTIASV
-115 VEATDSD
+115 PPAEATDD
-122 IAARITAVRH
+122 EIATRIAAVKRT
-132 SPDSWFFKDKD
+132 PDSWFVRNKG
-143 ARFSLAGAQGKFT
+143 ARFSLAGAQGKFS
-156 LSRFDDGWVWPNGV
+156 LSRVGDEWVWPNGAV
-170 IPSTHILKPS
+170 PSTHILKPAGIY
-180 SFHDSDDVE
+180 DADEVE
-189 HATMLLSKMVG
+189 HATMMLSKMIG

-326 KLVMPFSGAEHASE
+326 KLAMPFSGAEHASE

-415 HVVSHDRD
+415 CVVSHDRD